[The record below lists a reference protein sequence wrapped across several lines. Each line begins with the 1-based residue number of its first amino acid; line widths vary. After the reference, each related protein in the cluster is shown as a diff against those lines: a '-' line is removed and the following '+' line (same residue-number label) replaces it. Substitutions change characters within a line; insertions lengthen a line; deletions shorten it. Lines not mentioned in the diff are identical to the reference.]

1 MSLDQL
7 DVMRKCDQLADL
19 IVGPKEDFEAH
30 LLACG
35 EDWLLSS
42 DIIDRAL
49 GESGLLA
56 LTSDEC
62 TALARS
68 SSALRSLRQAI
79 GSSVSPSIYWRE
91 AHRRNAPVPAKLS
104 KVA

>member
-1 MSLDQL
+1 MALRLPPEMSLDQL

-68 SSALRSLRQAI
+68 SSALTGILKLLKERRLSLLLTRA
-79 GSSVSPSIYWRE
+79 S
-91 AHRRNAPVPAKLS
+91 NLLNLK
-104 KVA
+104 